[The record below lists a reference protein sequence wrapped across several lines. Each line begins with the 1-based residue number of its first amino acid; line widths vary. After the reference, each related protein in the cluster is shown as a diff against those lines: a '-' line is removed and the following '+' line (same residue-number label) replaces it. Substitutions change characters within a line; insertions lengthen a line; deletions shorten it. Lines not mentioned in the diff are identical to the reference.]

1 MPASEHDAVL
11 ARTSHLPHLL
21 SCVLSAVTGRELFPF
36 TGTGYASM
44 TRLSGGNP
52 EVWRDILTDNRK
64 NVLAAME
71 RFERQFDEI
80 REILSR
86 NDAKALEEFLTLA
99 REQHDAQ

>member
-1 MPASEHDAVL
+1 
-11 ARTSHLPHLL
+11 
-21 SCVLSAVTGRELFPF
+21 
-36 TGTGYASM
+36 M

-52 EVWRDILTDNRK
+52 EVWRDILTDNRQ

-71 RFERQFDEI
+71 CFERQFDEI